1 MLRSVEPLVNIS
13 LKPSRGLGRVL
24 LALLPAWL
32 GWTTSQALIGWL
44 VFAQTGS
51 PAIVG
56 LAFALRFAPLAIA
69 GVPAGA
75 LSDRRGR
82 IQILQGSN
90 VLAVA
95 VSFSVVAI
103 SLAGV
108 TSTFVLLAAAAI
120 FGLADTGRMVSG
132 NNLVYDLAGDLGTTR
147 AVAVSNFVSG
157 IGVALG
163 GALSGFTLSAAGPA
177 ATATVVGVAY
187 GISALLLIGV
197 ADAPRQRPV
206 AAPAFAEAIRAGLAL
221 LRDVPSVRVLI
232 GVALAVELFAF
243 SYLALDPVFAG
254 KVFAAGPAGLGVIF
268 VARAAGRL
276 VGSGI
281 LVMAPPRQSLGRAL
295 TAAILGFGLAL
306 VAYALAPRLLI
317 AAPFILGAGLASVV
331 VDAVVLTALQASVEP
346 GLRGRVAGLWVVIV
360 GLQPVGALEIGLVA
374 QVAGARF
381 ALGLN
386 GLIVAAFGVVL
397 LRGSLGRRIGDIETS
412 STLYQ
417 GH

>member
-1 MLRSVEPLVNIS
+1 
-13 LKPSRGLGRVL
+13 LKPGRGLGRVL

-32 GWTTSQALIGWL
+32 GWTASQALIGWL
-44 VFAQTGS
+44 VFVQTGS
-51 PAIVG
+51 PAVVG

-69 GVPAGA
+69 GVPTGA

-82 IQILQGSN
+82 VQILQGSN
-90 VLAVA
+90 ALAVA
-95 VSFSVVAI
+95 VAFSIVVI

-108 TSTFVLLAAAAI
+108 TSTIVLLAAAAI

-147 AVAVSNFVSG
+147 AVAASNFVSG

-163 GALSGFTLSAAGPA
+163 GAISGFALTAAGPA

-187 GISALLLIGV
+187 VISALLLIGV
-197 ADAPRQRPV
+197 SDAPLKQPA
-206 AAPAFAEAIRAGLAL
+206 AAPAFAASISAGLAL

-268 VARAAGRL
+268 VARAIGRL
-276 VGSGI
+276 GGSGI
-281 LVMAPPRQSLGRAL
+281 LVLTPPRRSLGRAL
-295 TAAILGFGLAL
+295 TAAVLGFGLAL
-306 VAYALAPRLLI
+306 VAYALAPQLLI

-331 VDAVVLTALQASVEP
+331 VDALVLTALQASVEP
-346 GLRGRVAGLWVVIV
+346 GSRGRVAGLWVVIV
-360 GLQPVGALEIGLVA
+360 GLQPIGALEVGLVA

-386 GLIVAAFGVVL
+386 GVIVAAFGLLL
-397 LRGSLGRRIGDIETS
+397 LRSALGRRISGIETS
-412 STLYQ
+412 TTVYQ
-417 GH
+417 GP

>member
-1 MLRSVEPLVNIS
+1 LTPA
-13 LKPSRGLGRVL
+13 RGLGRVL

-32 GWTTSQALIGWL
+32 GWTASQAVIGWL

-56 LAFALRFAPLAIA
+56 VAFALRFAPLAIA
-69 GVPAGA
+69 GVPIGA

-90 VLAVA
+90 VLAA
-95 VSFSVVAI
+95 VVAFAMVVFA
-103 SLAGV
+103 LAGM
-108 TSTFVLLAAAAI
+108 TSTLVLLAAAAI
-120 FGLADTGRMVSG
+120 FGFADVGRMVSG
-132 NNLVYDLAGDLGTTR
+132 NNLVYELAGNLGTTR
-147 AVAVSNFVSG
+147 AIAASNFVSG

-163 GALSGFTLSAAGPA
+163 GAISGFTLSAAGA
-177 ATATVVGVAY
+177 EVTATVVGVAY

-197 ADAPRQRPV
+197 SDAPLNRPDASPGL
-206 AAPAFAEAIRAGLAL
+206 AAAIRAGLGL

-232 GVALAVELFAF
+232 GMALAVELLAF

-254 KVFAAGPAGLGVIF
+254 KVFMAGPAGLGVIF

-276 VGSGI
+276 CGSGI
-281 LVMAPPRQSLGRAL
+281 LVLAPPRRSLGRAL
-295 TAAILGFGLAL
+295 IVAVLGFGLAL
-306 VAYALAPRLLI
+306 VAYAIAPKLLI
-317 AAPFILGAGLASVV
+317 AAPFILAAGLASVV
-331 VDAVVLTALQASVEP
+331 VDALVLTALQASVEP
-346 GLRGRVAGLWVVIV
+346 GLRGRVAGLWVVMI
-360 GLQPVGALEIGLVA
+360 GLQPIGALEIGLIA

-386 GLIVAAFGVVL
+386 GVIVAAFGLLL
-397 LRGSLGRRIGDIETS
+397 LRSALGRRVGNIETT

-417 GH
+417 EQ